1 LDDAEVEVPMVPQK
15 CFRVCTGAAF
25 LLSAFFFASIC
36 VHADPIDQLVVF
48 GDSLSDNGDAAIAL
62 GGTLPG
68 NYAPNA
74 FTDGSTT
81 TPATSGPFGLWSDQ
95 LAADLGVPDP
105 QPFLAGGTDFAVAS
119 ALTGHNS
126 AFSAPPLP
134 PTQVPFTS
142 DQVSLYLLTNVPSS
156 TTLYTFWA
164 GANDIDSGVNP
175 ITAANNVAANIK
187 TLAAAGATDFL
198 WLNLPPLGDT
208 PDGLASGHSAA
219 LNAATEAY
227 DVAWSADIAALRAVG
242 IDVDGV
248 NVALLFDQINADPSK
263 FDFSD
268 VTDPAWCG
276 PGGLPTCAG
285 NNPNEF
291 LYWDGEHPTTAADAQ
306 VAALAFND
314 VAATPEPSSLLL
326 SFLGLCAILILNTSL
341 RRKRLPSQ
349 AV

>member
-1 LDDAEVEVPMVPQK
+1 MVSRR
-15 CFRVCTGAAF
+15 CFRFCAAVAF
-25 LLSAFFFASIC
+25 LLSAFFFASIR

-48 GDSLSDNGDAAIAL
+48 GDSLSDNGNAAIAL
-62 GGTLPG
+62 GGSLPG

-81 TPATSGPFGLWSDQ
+81 TPATAGPFGLWTDQ

-105 QPFLAGGTDFAVAS
+105 QPFLAGGTDYAVAT
-119 ALTGHNS
+119 ALTGHNP
-126 AFSAPPLP
+126 AFSVPPLP

-156 TTLYTFWA
+156 TSLYTFWA
-164 GANDIDSGVNP
+164 GANDIDSGGNP

-208 PDGLASGHSAA
+208 PNGKASGQSAA

-227 DVAWSADIAALRAVG
+227 DIAWSADIAALRAVG

-263 FDFSD
+263 FGFSD

-276 PGGLPTCAG
+276 PGGSPTCAS
-285 NNPNEF
+285 NDPDKF

-306 VAALAFND
+306 VAALAFSD
-314 VAATPEPSSLLL
+314 VAATPEPSSLSL
-326 SFLGLCAILILNTSL
+326 SFLGLFAILILGTGL
-341 RRKRLPSQ
+341 RRKRLPSRT
-349 AV
+349 V

>member
-1 LDDAEVEVPMVPQK
+1 MVSQRF
-15 CFRVCTGAAF
+15 FRVCSGAAL
-25 LLSAFFFASIC
+25 LLSVFLFASP
-36 VHADPIDQLVVF
+36 VHADGINQLVVF
-48 GDSLSDNGDAAIAL
+48 GDSLSDNGNAAIAL

-81 TPATSGPFGLWSDQ
+81 TPATAGPVGLWSDQ

-119 ALTGHNS
+119 ALTGHNP
-126 AFSAPPLP
+126 AFSIP
-134 PTQVPFTS
+134 PTAVPFTS
-142 DQVSLYLLTNVPSS
+142 DQVSLYLLSNVPSS
-156 TTLYTFWA
+156 TSLYTFWA

-208 PDGLASGHSAA
+208 PDGIASGHSAA

-227 DVAWSADIAALRAVG
+227 DVVWSADIAALRAAG
-242 IDVDGV
+242 IDVEGV
-248 NVALLFDQINADPSK
+248 NVALLFDQINGDPSK
-263 FDFSD
+263 FGFSD

-276 PGGLPTCAG
+276 PGGLPTCTS
-285 NNPNEF
+285 NNPNDF

-306 VAALAFND
+306 VASLAFSD
-314 VAATPEPSSLLL
+314 VTASPEPSSLLL
-326 SFLGLCAILILNTSL
+326 SFIGLCAILILSTGL

-349 AV
+349 AA